1 MLKQSKRHAEIMKLL
16 QVKKSCSVIELAN
29 TLDVSDETIRR
40 DIRQLAAS
48 GAVEKIHGGVILPQ
62 NTLEPPFLSRM
73 QEQREEK
80 EKIARL
86 AASMINDGETILL
99 DNGSSSC
106 YVAHELITHKN
117 LTVVTNSTEVARELC
132 SRNQNRVFMA
142 GGEIRSDD
150 SAAYGPMAIEFAKQ
164 FTTNRAILSMGSIT
178 ADQGCLDYDLSE
190 AEFKRAI
197 LPQARNV
204 IVVADHTKFTRSGIV
219 KVCDLDNIDLLIT
232 DREPPQEIIDKIG
245 EHRIRIAD

>member
-16 QVKKSCSVIELAN
+16 QMKKSCSVIELAS

-40 DIRQLAAS
+40 DIRQLAAT
-48 GAVEKIHGGVILPQ
+48 GAVEKIHGGVVLPQ

-73 QEQREEK
+73 QEQQEEK
-80 EKIARL
+80 IRIARL
-86 AASMINDGETILL
+86 TASLINDGETILL

-106 YVAHELITHKN
+106 YVARELITHRN

-150 SAAYGPMAIEFAKQ
+150 SAAYGPAAIQFAKQ
-164 FTTNRAILSMGSIT
+164 FSTNRAILSMGSIT
-178 ADQGCLDYDLSE
+178 AEEGCLDYDLSE
-190 AEFKRAI
+190 AEFKRAVMS
-197 LPQARNV
+197 QARSI
-204 IVVADHTKFTRSGIV
+204 IVVADHTKFSRSGVV
-219 KVCDLDNIDLLIT
+219 KVCDFDQVDLLIT
-232 DREPPQEIIDKIG
+232 DRMPPQEVVDKIG
-245 EHRIRIAD
+245 EHRIHIAD